1 MTVGSSPE
9 LVRVF
14 ISENDRIANHARHW
28 TAGPGTTM
36 PALPLVR
43 VYGVYGD
50 TPVNSFYP
58 PPPSSA
64 LRLAPA
70 LAWREALAEARF
82 NGGESSARRTTR
94 SRIAHRR
101 RQKIDEVHNALEDWT
116 DDRPPVVARRQ
127 MGHHA
132 CDDILVKAGGITGTG
147 FELHNFLIRG

>member
-1 MTVGSSPE
+1 MVTRPSIP
-9 LVRVF
+9 F
-14 ISENDRIANHARHW
+14 IRRLPAPPFGLRLRLPDLRI
-28 TAGPGTTM
+28 
-36 PALPLVR
+36 
-43 VYGVYGD
+43 YGD
-50 TPVNSFYP
+50 TPVNSYYP

-64 LRLAPA
+64 FRLAPA